1 MPRKQA
7 TCAGVTWLLLAA
19 VAAGQGTPGS
29 ELKLSM
35 HDCGVAREQA
45 IASLAARARDRAA
58 VFFSAM
64 GFTVAKQ
71 EIASKAEVFCA
82 RDSARKALAA
92 EFHAA
97 ESDIP
102 ATFSGTVQ
110 NGTLF
115 VVSRDIYEENFMRL
129 YGAAG
134 WSEEEYE
141 KLMVHEMIHSGH
153 EIVAKKLFGTAE
165 GMGPQWLFE
174 GMAIEGS
181 GQLPTSDA
189 ELSKVTLAD
198 FNEFLRKA
206 DKDELSPPV
215 YVQYGKF
222 YRYVRRFVS
231 SKWMVENAGK
241 PDVNDR
247 IRAAIQARPH

>member
-1 MPRKQA
+1 MRLMR
-7 TCAGVTWLLLAA
+7 TICAGMTGLLLTAA
-19 VAAGQGTPGS
+19 AAGQGTPGS
-29 ELKLSM
+29 ELRVSL
-35 HDCGVAREQA
+35 HDCGGAREQV
-45 IASLAARARDRAA
+45 IALLAARARDRTAA
-58 VFFSAM
+58 FFSGM

-71 EIASKAEVFCA
+71 DITRAVEVYCR
-82 RDSARKALAA
+82 RDSARKALALA
-92 EFHAA
+92 FHATEA
-97 ESDIP
+97 DIP

-115 VVSRDIYEENFMRL
+115 VVSQDIYEQNFKRL

-134 WSEEEYE
+134 WAEEEYE

-181 GQLPTSDA
+181 GQLPTSEA
-189 ELSKVTLAD
+189 ELSNVTLAD

-206 DKDELSPPV
+206 DKDELTPPV

-247 IRAAIQARPH
+247 IRAAIQARAH